1 MKAFRA
7 SAAGGSCVTADT
19 PRQAAL
25 ALFDKHPEKRKCDV
39 IEGEA
44 DEHFFTVAYGRAS
57 EGKWPKS
64 WKNVTRKTISDLPD
78 TKEQP

>member
-7 SAAGGSCVTADT
+7 SAAGGYGVTADT

-39 IEGEA
+39 IEGED
-44 DEHFFTVAYGRAS
+44 DEHSAEQALNAYPNG
-57 EGKWPKS
+57 
-64 WKNVTRKTISDLPD
+64 VVISTTPD
-78 TKEQP
+78 MGNDYDQT

>member
-7 SAAGGSCVTADT
+7 SAAGGFGVTADT

-44 DEHFFTVAYGRAS
+44 DGHFFTVAYGRAS

-64 WKNVTRKTISDLPD
+64 W
-78 TKEQP
+78 